1 MKDFCSCTRK
11 SILLSRLGVFIAPN
25 SFFLLSATLEPVTT
39 NPSGQLLP
47 PKALHSCCAADTLP
61 APRMQ
66 PPQRLRLH
74 ELSQPARA
82 EEIGKGKETHEGTEG
97 RQEEPQ
103 QRFEHGGQQQD
114 QQQGRQ
120 RHEKQY
126 GVGAERLLH
135 QRCAIALA
143 APELHRHVLAHE
155 HDINMGWFQW
165 FRVCLLGVLGLYA
178 KGFGCEHKVH
188 LIAGRQRK
196 GTVAAFQ
203 TCSAKKKRAQQQLQR
218 PSNPPPR
225 VQRRC
230 CCALRGRRGGRGWGG
245 GGWVGARAPP
255 EEERGYNADGE
266 GGCDLNGAGI
276 HA

>member
-97 RQEEPQ
+97 RQEGPQ

-126 GVGAERLLH
+126 GVGERLLH

-143 APELHRHVLAHE
+143 APELHRHVPAHE
-155 HDINMGWFQW
+155 HDINLGWFL
-165 FRVCLLGVLGLYA
+165 VV
-178 KGFGCEHKVH
+178 
-188 LIAGRQRK
+188 
-196 GTVAAFQ
+196 
-203 TCSAKKKRAQQQLQR
+203 
-218 PSNPPPR
+218 
-225 VQRRC
+225 
-230 CCALRGRRGGRGWGG
+230 
-245 GGWVGARAPP
+245 
-255 EEERGYNADGE
+255 
-266 GGCDLNGAGI
+266 
-276 HA
+276 

>member
-1 MKDFCSCTRK
+1 MRADGMQRYSVPAR
-11 SILLSRLGVFIAPN
+11 APN
-25 SFFLLSATLEPVTT
+25 SFFWLSAKLEPATT
-39 NPSGQLLP
+39 NTPGQLLP
-47 PKALHSCCAADTLP
+47 PKSLHSCCAADTLP

-66 PPQRLRLH
+66 PRKRLRLH
-74 ELSQPARA
+74 KRSQPARA

-97 RQEEPQ
+97 GQEGPQ

-188 LIAGRQRK
+188 LIAGRQCK
-196 GTVAAFQ
+196 GIVAVFQ
-203 TCSAKKKRAQQQLQR
+203 TCEQTKPRTIAASAATQSTAASATTML
-218 PSNPPPR
+218 
-225 VQRRC
+225 
-230 CCALRGRRGGRGWGG
+230 LRLARTQGREGLGGRGMGR
-245 GGWVGARAPP
+245 GASAA
-255 EEERGYNADGE
+255 RGRTR
-266 GGCDLNGAGI
+266 LQRRRRRRM
-276 HA
+276 